1 MDVIKLD
8 DLLNK
13 RPAKEP
19 ESVSEILNALLQS
32 RDEIDSLSAS
42 IAYNERQIQ
51 DAQKRIRGIRGV
63 LVRER
68 RNFSKFAALFTQ
80 KFNESQIPAQYTGAR
95 FFYNGEEIS
104 DVLEYSADPDDEN
117 APQMITGM
125 LGNSEVITVAA
136 NDENLKILE
145 TKE

>member
-1 MDVIKLD
+1 MNVIKLD
-8 DLLNK
+8 DLLSYQ
-13 RPAKEP
+13 PAKEP
-19 ESVSEILNALLQS
+19 ETVSEILNALLQS

-42 IAYNERQIQ
+42 IAYNERLIQ
-51 DAQKRIRGIRGV
+51 DAQKRISGMHGA
-63 LVRER
+63 LARER

-80 KFNESQIPAQYTGAR
+80 KFNESQMPARYTGAR
-95 FFYNGEEIS
+95 FVYDGQEIS

-117 APQMITGM
+117 APQMITGI
-125 LGNSEVITVAA
+125 LGNGEVITVAA

>member
-1 MDVIKLD
+1 MNVIKLD

-13 RPAKEP
+13 QPAKEP

-42 IAYNERQIQ
+42 IAYDERQIR
-51 DAQKRIRGIRGV
+51 DAQKRIRDIRGT
-63 LVRER
+63 LARER
-68 RNFSKFAALFTQ
+68 RNFNKFAALFTQ

-117 APQMITGM
+117 APQMISCVLENGDP
-125 LGNSEVITVAA
+125 ITIAA
-136 NDENLKILE
+136 DDEKLE
-145 TKE
+145 IIKE

>member
-1 MDVIKLD
+1 MNVIKLD

-13 RPAKEP
+13 QPAKEP
-19 ESVSEILNALLQS
+19 ESVNEILNALLQS
-32 RDEIDSLSAS
+32 RNEIDSLSAS
-42 IAYNERQIQ
+42 IAYNERLIQ
-51 DAQKRIRGIRGV
+51 DAQKRINGMHGA
-63 LVRER
+63 LARER

-80 KFNESQIPAQYTGAR
+80 KFNESQISAQYTGAR
-95 FFYNGEEIS
+95 FFYNGEEIL

-125 LGNSEVITVAA
+125 LGNGEVITVAA

>member
-1 MDVIKLD
+1 MDAIKLD

-19 ESVSEILNALLQS
+19 ESVSEILNALLWS

-42 IAYNERQIQ
+42 IAYNERLIQ
-51 DAQKRIRGIRGV
+51 DAQKRIRGIRGA
-63 LVRER
+63 LARER

-117 APQMITGM
+117 APQMISGV
-125 LGNSEVITVAA
+125 LENGDPITIVAD
-136 NDENLKILE
+136 DEKLE
-145 TKE
+145 IIKE